1 MGTAT
6 SRGTMP
12 FEKLVVID
20 ARNHLLGRLASFVAK
35 EALLGQ
41 KVVLVRCED
50 MVISGSFI
58 RNKMK
63 LLMKRNKRMNTNP
76 VKGPFHHRSPPD
88 MVMRVIRG
96 MLPHKHYRGS
106 AAFQR
111 IKCVE
116 GIPEPFASLKR
127 VVVPNAF
134 RVTRFRRWENSRWIL
149 AGATRM
155 CLLNM
160 RRSARE
166 RPQPITQKARP
177 RKLPLQRQRLPISET
192 CSLYV
197 TAS

>member
-1 MGTAT
+1 MGRVHGDA
-6 SRGTMP
+6 RMP

-20 ARNHLLGRLASFVAK
+20 AKGHLLGRLASFVAK

-76 VKGPFHHRSPPD
+76 VKGPFHHRSPAD

-116 GIPEPFASLKR
+116 GIPEPFNSIKK
-127 VVVPNAF
+127 VVVPDALRIQRLRPGRKFSNLGK
-134 RVTRFRRWENSRWIL
+134 L
-149 AGATRM
+149 AGD
-155 CLLNM
+155 LGWG
-160 RRSARE
+160 
-166 RPQPITQKARP
+166 
-177 RKLPLQRQRLPISET
+177 
-192 CSLYV
+192 Y
-197 TAS
+197 

>member
-1 MGTAT
+1 MGST

-76 VKGPFHHRSPPD
+76 VKGPFHHKSPAD
-88 MVMRVIRG
+88 MFIRVVRG
-96 MLPHKHYRGS
+96 MLPHVWHRGS

-111 IKCVE
+111 VKAVE
-116 GIPEPFASLKR
+116 GVPEPFGQIKKM
-127 VVVPNAF
+127 VVPDALRITRLKPGRKYSNLGKLAAELGWGYKDV
-134 RVTRFRRWENSRWIL
+134 VTQYETKRK
-149 AGATRM
+149 
-155 CLLNM
+155 
-160 RRSARE
+160 
-166 RPQPITQKARP
+166 QKAAEWYAQ
-177 RKLPLQRQRLPISET
+177 KKQQKAAFAKAQAE
-192 CSLYV
+192 
-197 TAS
+197 AAA

>member
-1 MGTAT
+1 MGLVA

-76 VKGPFHHRSPPD
+76 VKGPFHHRSPAD

-127 VVVPNAF
+127 VVVPDAF
-134 RVTRFRRWENSRWIL
+134 RVTRLRPGRKFSSLGKL
-149 AGATRM
+149 AVDLGWGYQDVLTD
-155 CLLNM
+155 M

-177 RKLPLQRQRLPISET
+177 RKLPLQ
-192 CSLYV
+192 
-197 TAS
+197 